1 MMTHL
6 TFLCSFYVHVIINC
20 LQLMGRHQLLIE
32 IQKYK
37 KLFFVILC
45 LVTFKK
51 KMVQIN
57 LFVILYE

>member
-1 MMTHL
+1 
-6 TFLCSFYVHVIINC
+6 
-20 LQLMGRHQLLIE
+20 MGRHQLLIE